1 MRASVAPKAVLSP
14 SQLVEYFPYGIAT
27 LDRTGVVRGVNRAGR
42 ELLGEAVEAFKQ
54 RDVTCCDLF
63 ACGSPGV
70 LNGKCLTWLALERNA
85 LLPEVRLDVSGGN
98 GGSVWVAAAPVG
110 EDAGTVVLHL
120 RPGDPRD
127 RRRRT
132 VPHWTSDREL
142 EINVLGRTQVRSAEV
157 ALGGKWLAQRTGQ
170 LLKYL
175 VAERHRVVYADEIAE
190 ELWPHR
196 EQGVLNNVRYFIH
209 ELRDKLEPDR
219 TKRRPSSFVVS
230 EAGGYRLNLEFVRVD
245 ADRFER
251 AVRSAVSAESPA
263 EASALLEDS
272 MRLYEG
278 DFLADE
284 PYALWALA
292 ERERLRGLAAEALQ
306 RLTQIAWSEGNRT
319 AAMAHLE
326 RLAHMF
332 PFDSDI
338 ERRLI
343 GAALE
348 LGQQTYARRRYAA
361 FRMRVVREFGQR
373 PEFELADLV
382 RAGRAAQESLT

>member
-1 MRASVAPKAVLSP
+1 VAGFR
-14 SQLVEYFPYGIAT
+14 Q
-27 LDRTGVVRGVNRAGR
+27 R
-42 ELLGEAVEAFKQ
+42 EVS
-54 RDVTCCDLF
+54 CCDLF
-63 ACGSPGV
+63 ACGTPGV
-70 LNGKCLTWLALERNA
+70 LNGRCLTQLALERGA
-85 LLPEVRLDVSGGN
+85 LLPEVRLDVSSGDEGS
-98 GGSVWVAAAPVG
+98 SVWVAAAPIA
-110 EDAGTVVLHL
+110 ECAGTVVLHL

-132 VPHWTSDREL
+132 APHWTSDREL
-142 EINVLGRTQVRSAEV
+142 EISVLGRTQVNSAEV

-209 ELRDKLEPDR
+209 QLRDKLEPDR
-219 TKRRPSSFVVS
+219 TKRGPSSFVVS
-230 EAGGYRLNLEFVRVD
+230 EAGGYRLNLESVKVD

-251 AVRSAVSAESPA
+251 AVRAAASTESPA
-263 EASALLEDS
+263 EASALLEES

-284 PYALWALA
+284 PYALWALT
-292 ERERLRGLAAEALQ
+292 ERERLRGLAAEALKS
-306 RLTQIAWSEGNRT
+306 LTQICWSQGNLT
-319 AAMAHLE
+319 EAMAHLE
-326 RLAHMF
+326 RLAQMY

-338 ERRLI
+338 EQRLI
-343 GAALE
+343 AAALE
-348 LGQQTYARRRYAA
+348 LGRQTYARRRYAA
-361 FRMRVVREFGQR
+361 FKMRVAREFGQG

-382 RAGRAAQESLT
+382 RSGREAQESLA